1 MFTHEISW
9 QSIQEIQSGQS
20 DGPTLPFPRASPLAL
35 LKPVHIS
42 TLNKTATW
50 MWRLSKARHCTVY
63 TVLVPDRSSHP
74 PQLFTRVPKNCQQ
87 VCLSCDHLKQRSKC
101 LPGDC
106 QIISDIRTS
115 WIIKDA
121 VTRGEYCYSLYS
133 PTLPRVHRWSFSS
146 SEVST
151 EGAYMCLYVGV
162 R

>member
-1 MFTHEISW
+1 MAIDPTDTVWRKWCTDINIPQSQSFSVAKTCTHI
-9 QSIQEIQSGQS
+9 
-20 DGPTLPFPRASPLAL
+20 L
-35 LKPVHIS
+35 

-50 MWRLSKARHCTVY
+50 IWRLSKARHCTVY
-63 TVLVPDRSSHP
+63 TVLVPDSSSHP
-74 PQLFTRVPKNCQQ
+74 PQLFTKMPTNCQQ

-101 LPGDC
+101 LPSDC
-106 QIISDIRTS
+106 QIISDIRTR

-121 VTRGEYCYSLYS
+121 VTRGEYCHSLYS